1 MSKTIREELK
11 DMYIAKGGQQA
22 DLTNDSQTI
31 AGMVAAI
38 NRNEAAKA
46 VLDLLSIEA
55 APGSTDLW
63 GTPVSAI
70 QDEIVVANGQITGKL
85 FEQTEGQIVT
95 DWGPGYFIAIKLT
108 DIDADA
114 VSVLVGMDPSIS
126 SGLVEIIN
134 DPDKIYLGKVTYK
147 DSQILKT
154 IQSDGTV
161 KRSQAWGLSGLTLVP
176 AN

>member
-1 MSKTIREELK
+1 
-11 DMYIAKGGQQA
+11 
-22 DLTNDSQTI
+22 
-31 AGMVAAI
+31 
-38 NRNEAAKA
+38 
-46 VLDLLSIEA
+46 
-55 APGSTDLW
+55 
-63 GTPVSAI
+63 
-70 QDEIVVANGQITGKL
+70 
-85 FEQTEGQIVT
+85 
-95 DWGPGYFIAIKLT
+95 
-108 DIDADA
+108 
-114 VSVLVGMDPSIS
+114 MDPSIS